1 VSAERETPAE
11 FLGMGIDLSTDAFTD
26 EEKAR
31 TLEWYRRYHDHGD
44 LDLAPFA
51 RFMVE
56 HDPTGFK
63 RLRRHMI
70 ALDEELEEP
79 PLPLAAGVLMFV
91 HTYFVLGM
99 GKGALYEII
108 TMRQLGATRAEIME
122 TIALGALHG
131 GPRGINAFAEVG
143 DEYLREWQED
153 AAAVTR
159 VAWPAHWAP
168 EVEWFRSGIDLAVDE
183 LLPGELKL
191 IRDWYRR
198 TLGEVPPQV
207 DFLARVAP
215 RAYKTQRARFETAV
229 KGALPAQMIPL
240 LMLHLSVLRMRPKP
254 IRRSL
259 QLAQALGVR
268 RREVVSTLFWAGVY
282 DADAVMETAFDAAGD
297 LLEAW
302 DGQSAASRT
311 L

>member
-1 VSAERETPAE
+1 MSAGRESPAE
-11 FLGMGIDLSTDAFTD
+11 FLGMGIDLSTDTFTD
-26 EEKAR
+26 EEKAL
-31 TLEWYRRYHDHGD
+31 TLDWYRRYHDHGE

-70 ALDEELEEP
+70 ALDEELDEP

-108 TMRQLGATRAEIME
+108 TMRELGATRAEIME

-143 DEYLREWQED
+143 DEYLRDWKED
-153 AAAVTR
+153 AGTASR

-168 EVEWFRSGIDLAVDE
+168 DVSRFRSGIDLAADE
-183 LLPGELKL
+183 LLPGELEL

-198 TLGEVPPQV
+198 TLGDVPAQV

-240 LMLHLSVLRMRPKP
+240 LTLHLSALRLWPRPL
-254 IRRSL
+254 RRSML
-259 QLAQALGVR
+259 LAKSLGVR
-268 RREVVSTLFWAGVY
+268 RHQAVSTLFWAGVY
-282 DADAVMETAFDAAGD
+282 GADLVMETALDAAGD
-297 LLEAW
+297 VLEAW
-302 DGQSAASRT
+302 DDQPGG
-311 L
+311 

>member
-1 VSAERETPAE
+1 MSAERESPAE
-11 FLGMGIDLSTDAFTD
+11 FLGMGIDLSTDTFTD

-31 TLEWYRRYHDHGD
+31 TLAWYRRYHDHGD

-56 HDPTGFK
+56 HEPTGFK

-70 ALDEELEEP
+70 ALDEELDEP
-79 PLPLAAGVLMFV
+79 PLLLAAGVLMFV
-91 HTYFVLGM
+91 HTYFVLEM

-108 TMRQLGATRAEIME
+108 TMRELGATRAEIME

-143 DEYLREWQED
+143 DEYLRKWQED
-153 AAAVTR
+153 ADAVSR

-168 EVEWFRSGIDLAVDE
+168 DAERFRSGIDLAVDE
-183 LLPGELKL
+183 LLPGELEL
-191 IRDWYRR
+191 IRDWYRH

-215 RAYKTQRARFETAV
+215 CAYKTQRARFETAV

-240 LMLHLSVLRMRPKP
+240 LMLHLSALRLWPKP
-254 IRRSL
+254 LRRSL
-259 QLAQALGVR
+259 QLAKALGVR

-282 DADAVMETAFDAAGD
+282 GADAVMEAAFDAAGD
-297 LLEAW
+297 VLEAW
-302 DGQSAASRT
+302 DDQPAG
-311 L
+311 